1 MSGKSWLTSNAD
13 PNTGHHRIV
22 SCCNQ
27 TVNTNTRDASKATPK
42 MKIDLSS
49 INKGVSVID
58 KRSNRFST
66 NESRGDEESITSS
79 LKSLGIERMR
89 IEDLDFGNDTHRAG
103 EILMIK
109 KLKNNLTARYLK

>member
-1 MSGKSWLTSNAD
+1 
-13 PNTGHHRIV
+13 
-22 SCCNQ
+22 
-27 TVNTNTRDASKATPK
+27 